1 MFDLSLQKEVAEIEA
16 LLEPS
21 VRMVTESDNGRMSS
35 SRGFRSG
42 RKALDELKMQ
52 ELLAQ
57 IAELE
62 PLVEKER
69 QFNIQQMNEIVQLQR
84 LNQ

>member
-21 VRMVTESDNGRMSS
+21 VRMVTESDNGRISS
-35 SRGFRSG
+35 SRGIRSG

-52 ELLAQ
+52 ELLA
-57 IAELE
+57 
-62 PLVEKER
+62 
-69 QFNIQQMNEIVQLQR
+69 
-84 LNQ
+84 